1 MNHELIMLREVKR
14 MRKLAKTLTEEARI
28 KAIKSHATQYARGG
42 TMGQIDEICRLIR
55 LRDDCLL
62 FCQAASDALSAMEA
76 GKRALL
82 VLFYV
87 KRVRAKTI
95 ADKYNVSAS
104 VVYRKLYEARLQ
116 FKECLA
122 AFGRSLDV
130 LLENV
135 GLLAV
140 SG

>member
-28 KAIKSHATQYARGG
+28 KAIKSHATQYVKGG
-42 TMGQIDEICRLIR
+42 TIGQINEICQLIR

-62 FCQAASDALSAMEA
+62 FCQAVSDALSAMDA

-82 VLFYV
+82 VQFYV
-87 KRVRAKTI
+87 KRAKAQKI
-95 ADKYNVSAS
+95 ADKYNVSAT
-104 VVYRKLYEARLQ
+104 VIYRKLQGARLQ
-116 FKECLA
+116 FKERLLT
-122 AFGRSLDV
+122 FGYSLDV